1 MSFRKEKKYKLTL
14 SDFNILKDSLIKKGM
29 KMLYDPRQ
37 INSLYY
43 DTELKDMFY
52 NSEEG
57 VLPRKKVRIR
67 WYKDTKES
75 NIEIKTSSIE
85 GRFKTINTQHYDSIE
100 KFPKVL
106 TDQLYGVL
114 TPSILISYTRE
125 YYSFNNMRI
134 TFDSSINYLNYR
146 LPVKTTFE
154 DPERV
159 MEIKVAI
166 DVNDDFTEK
175 YVPYPTSRFSKY
187 SRGLLFSHQE
197 LK

>member
-1 MSFRKEKKYKLTL
+1 MSFRKEKKYKLTS
-14 SDFNILKDSLIKKGM
+14 SDLNILKDSLIKKGM
-29 KMLYDPRQ
+29 EPLYEPRQ

-67 WYKDTKES
+67 WYKDTKEA
-75 NIEIKTSSIE
+75 NIEVKTSSIE
-85 GRFKTINTQHYDSIE
+85 GRFKITNTQGYDSIE

-106 TDQLYGVL
+106 MDQLYGVL
-114 TPSILISYTRE
+114 TPSMLISYTRE
-125 YYSFNNMRI
+125 YYSFYNMRI

-146 LPVKTTFE
+146 LPVKSTFE

-159 MEIKVAI
+159 MEIKVGI
-166 DVNDDFTEK
+166 DIEDDFIEK
-175 YVPYPTSRFSKY
+175 YIPYPTSRFSKY